1 MPSWTKEQQEAID
14 KEGTNI
20 IVSAGAGSGKT
31 AVLTERVIRKLN
43 SGVNINELLILTF
56 TNAAAAEMKERIRAS
71 IKKTPNLSKQLSLID
86 GAYITTFD
94 SFSLSLV
101 KKYHYLLGINK
112 NVNIVD
118 SSVIYC
124 KKNEIIDKI
133 FNDLY
138 EKNDKYFTKLIY
150 DFCIKDD
157 KDIKKYILNI
167 SSKMDLL
174 YDKEFYLEKYM
185 EKYYDDNFINNCIDQ
200 FSSMINT
207 KKNKIPDLL
216 NRIPYYVDNDYLT
229 KLYDILNPLLGSDS
243 YEGIKENLELR
254 LPNLPKNSEEE
265 AKIIKEEISSIIK
278 ELKTICIYEDNK
290 MLKEGI
296 LLTKDYS
303 KAIIDVINKLDFE
316 LNHFKNENNIYEFND
331 ISKMAI
337 RVLLDN
343 PKICKELKNS
353 LNEIMV
359 DEYQDTSDLQE
370 MFISLIENNNVYMV
384 GDIKQSIYRFRN
396 ANPYIFKNKYD
407 NYSKENGGYKIDLN
421 KNFRSR
427 SETLNDINVIF
438 NIIMDDLLGGADYK
452 KSHQMIFGNV
462 LYTINDLKTQNN
474 NLEIYNYDFDKESGY
489 TKDEI
494 ECFII
499 AKDIKQKVESNYQVF
514 DKKTSTLRNIK
525 YSDFVILM
533 DRATKFDLYKK
544 IFEYLNIP
552 LTKYTDTS
560 ITDSND
566 LLIFK
571 NIVGLIIKMYKK
583 EIDVD
588 FKYLLTSISRSYL
601 FRLSDDEIFDIL
613 ENNINDN
620 IIVNT
625 VKEISINY
633 ENLSIKSLC
642 NVIIDKF
649 NFYENLIKVGNIQ
662 DSIIRLEY
670 LYNLAV
676 NTENLNY
683 DIEEFYNYLD
693 TLIKEDFSIKVSMS
707 DNSNDSVKIM
717 TIHKSKGL
725 EYPIC
730 YYTGIYATFNVSD
743 VKERFIFDNKYGII
757 TPFFKYGIT
766 KTIYSY
772 LFKENYVKE
781 EISEK
786 IRLFYVAL
794 TRCREKMI
802 ILAPLEDK
810 TMIDSSYRFKYKSF
824 LDILNSVYQ
833 NIEGYITNINL
844 EDINIT
850 KDYDLIKESNYDS
863 DIEKTDELILKE
875 NININNFDITSSRFS
890 KTNKSLIDNKTRS
903 NIKLGN
909 KLHHIFEMI
918 DFKNPNLDCVDIE
931 YHEYIKKFLDLGID
945 FLNCT
950 IYKEYEFVYN
960 KVDNNMH
967 GIIDLLLEYDDKIL
981 IIDYKLND
989 ITDEKYIEQLNGYK
1003 SYIKNKTNKDI
1014 KLYLYSIISGD
1025 LKELKGD

>member
-1 MPSWTKEQQEAID
+1 
-14 KEGTNI
+14 
-20 IVSAGAGSGKT
+20 
-31 AVLTERVIRKLN
+31 
-43 SGVNINELLILTF
+43 
-56 TNAAAAEMKERIRAS
+56 
-71 IKKTPNLSKQLSLID
+71 
-86 GAYITTFD
+86 
-94 SFSLSLV
+94 
-101 KKYHYLLGINK
+101 
-112 NVNIVD
+112 
-118 SSVIYC
+118 
-124 KKNEIIDKI
+124 
-133 FNDLY
+133 
-138 EKNDKYFTKLIY
+138 
-150 DFCIKDD
+150 
-157 KDIKKYILNI
+157 
-167 SSKMDLL
+167 MDLL

-625 VKEISINY
+625 VK
-633 ENLSIKSLC
+633 
-642 NVIIDKF
+642 
-649 NFYENLIKVGNIQ
+649 
-662 DSIIRLEY
+662 
-670 LYNLAV
+670 
-676 NTENLNY
+676 
-683 DIEEFYNYLD
+683 
-693 TLIKEDFSIKVSMS
+693 
-707 DNSNDSVKIM
+707 
-717 TIHKSKGL
+717 
-725 EYPIC
+725 
-730 YYTGIYATFNVSD
+730 
-743 VKERFIFDNKYGII
+743 
-757 TPFFKYGIT
+757 
-766 KTIYSY
+766 
-772 LFKENYVKE
+772 
-781 EISEK
+781 
-786 IRLFYVAL
+786 
-794 TRCREKMI
+794 
-802 ILAPLEDK
+802 
-810 TMIDSSYRFKYKSF
+810 
-824 LDILNSVYQ
+824 
-833 NIEGYITNINL
+833 
-844 EDINIT
+844 
-850 KDYDLIKESNYDS
+850 
-863 DIEKTDELILKE
+863 
-875 NININNFDITSSRFS
+875 
-890 KTNKSLIDNKTRS
+890 
-903 NIKLGN
+903 
-909 KLHHIFEMI
+909 
-918 DFKNPNLDCVDIE
+918 
-931 YHEYIKKFLDLGID
+931 
-945 FLNCT
+945 
-950 IYKEYEFVYN
+950 
-960 KVDNNMH
+960 
-967 GIIDLLLEYDDKIL
+967 
-981 IIDYKLND
+981 
-989 ITDEKYIEQLNGYK
+989 
-1003 SYIKNKTNKDI
+1003 
-1014 KLYLYSIISGD
+1014 
-1025 LKELKGD
+1025 